1 MFLPSFC
8 ITPFPVLIHLPHTG
22 LAMNPPLP
30 THKAKEAAF
39 LLLEALDFHKALD
52 FEGEKLISTDYL
64 FGPARGQMFG
74 VLVCEDKAGN
84 EVILKAFS
92 GQYDGAWII
101 PGWVGP
107 VADPGA
113 YEQIV
118 KNHDAQLHEM
128 TDLINGGDAVDR
140 PSLVQKRKELS
151 QVVLQQLYSLYQFRC
166 IDGTTKTFA
175 DIFGTKLPPTGTG
188 DCCAPKLLHW
198 AFTHT
203 LHPISIFE
211 FYYGKPNRSLSREHK
226 AFYGPCDD
234 KCLPL
239 LKHML
244 ALDIVYCDATLLVVN
259 KEGGLLSV
267 PGRGEDKQDCVES
280 RVRRLFTSAPKQCAV
295 HRLDMDTSGLLLL
308 ALDKETHKLLS
319 LQFMRQEVKKEYVA
333 LLEGVIRKPEGE
345 VKLPFRL
352 DVEHRPY
359 QTYDEQQGKWGTT
372 LWKKIRVESSPSG
385 LVTRVHF
392 TPLTGRT
399 HQLRLHSS
407 HPKGIGHA
415 IVGDRLYGTGKEGD
429 RLCLHA
435 SYLSFS
441 HPYTKEAL
449 SFTSPAPF

>member
-1 MFLPSFC
+1 
-8 ITPFPVLIHLPHTG
+8 
-22 LAMNPPLP
+22 MNPPLP
-30 THKAKEAAF
+30 TQKAKAAA
-39 LLLEALDFHKALD
+39 LLLQDALDFHKALD
-52 FEGEKLISTDYL
+52 YEGENLIATDYL

-74 VLVCEDKAGN
+74 ILVCEDKEGN

-92 GQYDGAWII
+92 GQYDGKWII

-107 VADPGA
+107 VADPEA
-113 YEQIV
+113 YGQVVNE
-118 KNHDAQLHEM
+118 HDARLHEL

-140 PSLVQKRKELS
+140 PSLVLKRKELS
-151 QVVLQQLYSLYQFRC
+151 QVVLKQLYSLYRFRC

-198 AFTHT
+198 AFTHS
-203 LHPISIFE
+203 LHPISISE
-211 FYYGKPNRSLSREHK
+211 FYYGKPNRSLSRKHK
-226 AFYGPCDD
+226 AFYDPCDD
-234 KCLPL
+234 KCQPL

-244 ALDIVYCDATLLVVN
+244 ALDIVYCDTTLIVVN

-280 RVRRLFTSAPKQCAV
+280 RVRRLFPCAPKQCAV
-295 HRLDMDTSGLLLL
+295 HRLDMDTSGLLLI

-319 LQFMRQEVKKEYVA
+319 LQFMRQEVNKEYVA
-333 LLEGVIRKPEGE
+333 LLEGVIREPEGE

-352 DVEHRPY
+352 DVDHRPY
-359 QTYDEQQGKWGTT
+359 QIYDEQQGKWGTS
-372 LWKKIRVESSPSG
+372 LWKKLRVESSPSG

-415 IVGDRLYGTGKEGD
+415 IVGDRLYGTGMEGD

-441 HPYTKEAL
+441 HPHTKEKL